1 MEIPN
6 FFIQGELLTPRS
18 FVHNYEQQ
26 CSLFPGCWL
35 LTEVCSTTYHLY
47 HREPALVQ
55 PRLNPNTSSPGN
67 FTDGTFVGKRGKN
80 QVLTLC
86 VAGPVPLSLQK
97 WFLLDCHILFFFP
110 NVCSGNSFLVIAVWD
125 KINTLYPLWAAVSL
139 ECRSLLEREKGER
152 QGFGSDNK

>member
-35 LTEVCSTTYHLY
+35 LMEVCSTTYHLY

-97 WFLLDCHILFFFP
+97 WFLLDCHTFFFFKC
-110 NVCSGNSFLVIAVWD
+110 VQWKFLLGDCSLGQN
-125 KINTLYPLWAAVSL
+125 KHTLSSVSCCIL
-139 ECRSLLEREKGER
+139 GVQVTPGEGEGWEAGIWKR
-152 QGFGSDNK
+152 Q